1 MAIRRSRQLSI
12 VRVAIT
18 AGMAQAAPEI
28 SGMVPFPLSPKGRMI
43 LSIRKTTLLIYPL
56 SSNKEIK
63 KKSKAI

>member
-28 SGMVPFPLSPKGRMI
+28 SGMVPFPLSPKGAHD
-43 LSIRKTTLLIYPL
+43 SIH
-56 SSNKEIK
+56 K
-63 KKSKAI
+63 KDHPAHIATFLQ